1 MPLQPSGI
9 HGQLQ
14 IIHTRSGTFRD
25 GPMLLLRT
33 LILTLFI
40 SVPAYASGL
49 NTEQSVFELSVNVKT
64 LLLKYYHVQA
74 DEGNPQLVAEL
85 LNHRQHVSE
94 QQASVLKQLGSEYG
108 NFQIGISEHW
118 IEFNRLLDQNIKEVR
133 ESNYP
138 ELQVVTLMRAS
149 QRALLSELDQLSE
162 SILLDNE
169 VSLNELDLW
178 QRRQKGLMLDVVER
192 YIERA
197 ASSMGAPLTIDEVDI
212 AVVCKQFERGITEL
226 QGKTTSQEAQQQLTK
241 IRSQWLFI
249 ERAATDND
257 ARLVPFLVM
266 RYTHTIL
273 GRLDS
278 IENFI

>member
-9 HGQLQ
+9 HGQLL
-14 IIHTRSGTFRD
+14 IIHTRSGTLRD

-108 NFQIGISEHW
+108 NYQIGISEHW

-138 ELQVVTLMRAS
+138 ELQVVTLMRAT

-226 QGKTTSQEAQQQLTK
+226 QGKTTSQEAQQQLNK

-249 ERAATDND
+249 ERAATDNN

>member
-1 MPLQPSGI
+1 
-9 HGQLQ
+9 
-14 IIHTRSGTFRD
+14 
-25 GPMLLLRT
+25 MLLLRT

-108 NFQIGISEHW
+108 NYQIGISEHW

-226 QGKTTSQEAQQQLTK
+226 QGKTTSQEAQQQLNK